1 MAEPL
6 SDSYRPDM
14 SLKVE
19 FGNSLVVCYFRFDRE
34 RIRDMRQPPTSLSA
48 RLFRLAGRDSSAMNT
63 SEFLMI
69 SAAIV
74 PDRTAMVFEGKRTTF
89 EELQSRVNRLAS
101 ALVAIGVSAG
111 DRVAVLQVNTDS
123 VIETYFA
130 AAKLDAVFVPL
141 NFRARADEVAY
152 MVNDSGPKALL
163 AGERYI
169 DMVESVSSQLESVER
184 LIAMDEPREG
194 WLSYADMIEET
205 EEEDLWPLS
214 DDDDLSVL
222 MFTAGTTGF
231 PKGVMLS
238 HNSFSS
244 YILSNVSP
252 ADPEVEESNIL
263 TVPLYHIAGMQ
274 AMMSAIYGGRSLII
288 QRQFEAG
295 EWMQLVE
302 NERADR
308 AMVVPTMLKMLMD
321 HQDFHNHDMSSLRVI
336 TYGAAPMPVE
346 VIRRAIVE
354 FPNAQFINA
363 FGQTE
368 TAATITM
375 LPPEDH
381 VLKGSPAEVE
391 RKLKRLASIGKP
403 LADVEVRIVDENGA
417 DVTGGETGEIVA
429 RGDRLMKGYWGQE
442 SATAETI
449 RGGWLFT
456 GDLGYMDEDGYIF
469 LAGRAKDFIKRGG
482 EMISPEEVEQ
492 VLHSH
497 PDIDEAAI
505 IGVPDL
511 DWGERVRA
519 LVVARPGRNVDES
532 DVIEFCRQRMSSF
545 KKPESVVVLSEL
557 PRNPLGKVLKRV
569 LREDHSYPVEAG
581 G

>member
-1 MAEPL
+1 
-6 SDSYRPDM
+6 
-14 SLKVE
+14 
-19 FGNSLVVCYFRFDRE
+19 
-34 RIRDMRQPPTSLSA
+34 
-48 RLFRLAGRDSSAMNT
+48 MNT

-74 PDRTAMVFEGKRTTF
+74 PDRTAMVFEGRRTTF
-89 EELQSRVNRLAS
+89 EELQSGVNRLAS
-101 ALVAIGVSAG
+101 ALGAVGVSAG
-111 DRVAVLQVNTDS
+111 DRIAVLQVNTDS

-163 AGERYI
+163 VGDRYM
-169 DMVESVSSQLESVER
+169 DMVESISDQLESVES
-184 LIAMDEPREG
+184 LIAMDAMDEPREG
-194 WLSYADMIEET
+194 WLSYAEMVEES
-205 EEEDLWPLS
+205 EEADLWPLS

-252 ADPEVEESNIL
+252 ADPDVEESNIL

-288 QRQFEAG
+288 QRQFEPA
-295 EWMQLVE
+295 EWMSLVE
-302 NERADR
+302 TERADR

-321 HQDFHNHDMSSLRVI
+321 HEDFHNHDMSSLRVI

-381 VLKGSPAEVE
+381 VLDGSPDEVE
-391 RKLKRLASIGKP
+391 RKLRRLASIGKP

-417 DVTGGETGEIVA
+417 DVSGGETGEIVA

-469 LAGRAKDFIKRGG
+469 LAGRARDFIKRGG

-492 VLHSH
+492 ALHSH

-519 LVVARPGRNVDES
+519 LVVAKPGRDVDEA
-532 DVIEFCRQRMSSF
+532 DVIEFCRQRMASF

-569 LREDHSYPVEAG
+569 LREEHSYPVE
-581 G
+581 

>member
-1 MAEPL
+1 MVLAW
-6 SDSYRPDM
+6 
-14 SLKVE
+14 
-19 FGNSLVVCYFRFDRE
+19 
-34 RIRDMRQPPTSLSA
+34 
-48 RLFRLAGRDSSAMNT
+48 LFRLVGRDSSAMNT

-101 ALVAIGVSAG
+101 ALGAAGVTAG
-111 DRVAVLQVNTDS
+111 DRIAVLQVNTDS

-163 AGERYI
+163 VGGRYM
-169 DMVESVSSQLESVER
+169 DMVEAISPQLESVEH
-184 LIAMDEPREG
+184 LIAMDGPKDG
-194 WLSYADMIEET
+194 WLSYESLIEES

-252 ADPEVEESNIL
+252 ADPEIEESNIL

-295 EWMQLVE
+295 EWMRLVE
-302 NERADR
+302 TERADR

-321 HQDFHNHDMSSLRVI
+321 HEDFHEHDMSSLQVI

-381 VLKGSPAEVE
+381 VLDGSADEVE
-391 RKLKRLASIGKP
+391 RKLRRLASIGKP
-403 LADVEVRIVDENGA
+403 LADVEVRIVDENGE
-417 DVTGGETGEIVA
+417 DMPNGETGEIVA

-449 RGGWLFT
+449 RNGWLFT

-469 LAGRAKDFIKRGG
+469 LAGRARDFIKRGG

-519 LVVARPGRNVDES
+519 LVVARAGCEVDES
-532 DVIEFCRQRMSSF
+532 DVIEFCRQRMASF
-545 KKPESVVVLSEL
+545 KKPESVVVLTEL

-569 LREDHSYPVEAG
+569 LREEHSYPVEAG
-581 G
+581 A

>member
-1 MAEPL
+1 
-6 SDSYRPDM
+6 
-14 SLKVE
+14 
-19 FGNSLVVCYFRFDRE
+19 
-34 RIRDMRQPPTSLSA
+34 
-48 RLFRLAGRDSSAMNT
+48 
-63 SEFLMI
+63 
-69 SAAIV
+69 
-74 PDRTAMVFEGKRTTF
+74 
-89 EELQSRVNRLAS
+89 
-101 ALVAIGVSAG
+101 
-111 DRVAVLQVNTDS
+111 
-123 VIETYFA
+123 
-130 AAKLDAVFVPL
+130 
-141 NFRARADEVAY
+141 
-152 MVNDSGPKALL
+152 
-163 AGERYI
+163 
-169 DMVESVSSQLESVER
+169 
-184 LIAMDEPREG
+184 
-194 WLSYADMIEET
+194 
-205 EEEDLWPLS
+205 
-214 DDDDLSVL
+214 
-222 MFTAGTTGF
+222 
-231 PKGVMLS
+231 MLS

-274 AMMSAIYGGRSLII
+274 AMMSAIFGGRSLII

-302 NERADR
+302 NELADR

-321 HQDFHNHDMSSLRVI
+321 HEDFHKRDMSSLRVI

-381 VLKGSPAEVE
+381 VLDGAPDEVE
-391 RKLKRLASIGKP
+391 RKLRRLASIGKP
-403 LADVEVRIVDENGA
+403 LADVEVRIVNEGGE
-417 DVTGGETGEIVA
+417 DVSDGETGEIVA

-449 RGGWLFT
+449 RDGWLFT
-456 GDLGYMDEDGYIF
+456 GDLGYMDEDDYIF

-519 LVVARPGRNVDES
+519 LVVARPGCDVDES

-557 PRNPLGKVLKRV
+557 PRNPLGKVLSSVSSEKTTATRSKRAAERERSSYTLESRVWSQSLRDDNASVFLLVV
-569 LREDHSYPVEAG
+569 LQYRDHDPGKRQSRPVERVDEPGSRSSLRPVTHPSTASLEVRAIG
-581 G
+581 A